1 MGFASKYVLLL
12 VHVSAACDTVL
23 SLEFEESVLLSNTW
37 LINNESWVPRSTDK
51 TFLNHSTVR
60 GYKYWP
66 ADHYTQETSEAVTV
80 DVVQMNVTF
89 VWSHFVC
96 FLCFLKSYICIYL

>member
-1 MGFASKYVLLL
+1 M
-12 VHVSAACDTVL
+12 
-23 SLEFEESVLLSNTW
+23 
-37 LINNESWVPRSTDK
+37 PRSTDK

-80 DVVQMNVTF
+80 DVVQCDFCLVT
-89 VWSHFVC
+89 
-96 FLCFLKSYICIYL
+96 LCILFSVLYIHLKSLVVLLLLAEQVLSRP